1 MEKAKKLSWSVR
13 VKIAMLERN
22 MTVAELAKKIG
33 RSRPYV
39 SLVVSG
45 KLIAP
50 PTNRMIS
57 DVLNVSWTE
66 DDYRG

>member
-13 VKIAMLERN
+13 VKIAM
-22 MTVAELAKKIG
+22 LAKKIG

>member
-39 SLVVSG
+39 PLVVSG